1 MKKKN
6 IKKQNG
12 ISLIALTT
20 TILVLA
26 VITSILTYNAKNSVE
41 IRKYKNLEND
51 INLLQSKVE
60 MYYLKNN
67 ELPIFKVNNV
77 AVKYTSN
84 PSFRTPKQ
92 SNDNDNYYVIDLSNI
107 TGITLNYG
115 MDFYNK
121 TSNGS
126 NINTLRDLYVINEQ
140 SHRIYYVAGVTA
152 NNKTYYTIGTDVQ
165 VTMH

>member
-1 MKKKN
+1 MKKMFF
-6 IKKQNG
+6 KKQNG

-26 VITSILTYNAKNSVE
+26 VVTSILTYNAKNSVE

-51 INLLQSKVE
+51 INILQSKVE

-67 ELPIFKVNNV
+67 ELPVFKVNDV
-77 AVKYTSN
+77 IVKYTSN
-84 PSFRTPKQ
+84 PNFRTPKQ
-92 SNDNDNYYVIDLSNI
+92 ENDNDNYYVLDLTNI

-115 MDFYNK
+115 MDFYK
-121 TSNGS
+121 KASNGS
-126 NINTLRDLYVINEQ
+126 NINNYKDIYVINEQ
-140 SHRIYYVAGVTA
+140 SHRIYYVAGITA
-152 NNKTYYTIGTDVQ
+152 NGKVYYTIGTDAK

>member
-92 SNDNDNYYVIDLSNI
+92 SNDNDNVIDLSNI

-126 NINTLRDLYVINEQ
+126 NINTLKDLYVINEQ

-152 NNKTYYTIGTDVQ
+152 NNKIYYTIGTDVQ

>member
-26 VITSILTYNAKNSVE
+26 VITSILT
-41 IRKYKNLEND
+41 YKNLEND

-126 NINTLRDLYVINEQ
+126 NINTLKDLYVINEQ

-152 NNKTYYTIGTDVQ
+152 NNKIYYTIGTDVQ